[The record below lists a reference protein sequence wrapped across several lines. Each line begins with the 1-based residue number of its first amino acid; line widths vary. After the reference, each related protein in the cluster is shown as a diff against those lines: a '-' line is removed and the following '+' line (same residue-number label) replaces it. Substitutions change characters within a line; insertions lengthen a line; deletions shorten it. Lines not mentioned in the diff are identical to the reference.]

1 MAGGRFLRNDNTRHG
16 YSRAAED
23 EDVQEFS
30 PSSKGGTGGDAGSPR
45 GGLNQEDRERQLL
58 AAGQDDEESKADV
71 RRMARL
77 FLLIGIATTFPWN
90 SLLTSLPIFT
100 ITYFPTYK
108 WGMWT

>member
-1 MAGGRFLRNDNTRHG
+1 MAGRFLQSHRSNG
-16 YSRAAED
+16 YSPATGD
-23 EDVQEFS
+23 EDGGFS
-30 PSSKGGTGGDAGSPR
+30 ASEGKGRGDTAPSEV
-45 GGLNQEDRERQLL
+45 NQEERERQALTE
-58 AAGQDDEESKADV
+58 DDSNKADV
-71 RRMARL
+71 KRMARL